1 MSVETALYPS
11 QLNTAW
17 PLASDMVS
25 EGDDHIRVT
34 KTVIKTTFP
43 NVAGA
48 INATDVQI
56 NYLVGVTSSVQNQ
69 IDGKG
74 SITGQN
80 WSGPHVFGGSV
91 AVPTLAQ
98 ATSTTGAASTAFVQN
113 EWTARLPNYTGPI
126 TASTTELNYLI
137 GVSSGVQ
144 AQINTKGAIG
154 GQIWSGTHVFPSTTT
169 VGPLTPTIQGY
180 LATATSDIQAQ
191 INAKASKSGEI
202 YTGTHNFTGAT
213 VNVATATTGSAGSAA
228 ASLDFVNA
236 TALSGVLPGQAGNAG
251 KVITTNGTNAS
262 WSNVLT
268 SYLSGPAGATG
279 AQFPQAQEVVPRAPL
294 VYGKSTLMGD
304 LLPGTTSLLVSTTG
318 RGSDWPI
325 EGTDFSVQA
334 WDVNT
339 TGSAGRLEQT
349 ATQVLF
355 AASGQIKGSRFM
367 RVLHDTVW
375 SDWDR
380 VITGRTM
387 MDSAVVV
394 NVPSGT
400 PTYSLDPSLGSMHV
414 VTINNTCT
422 FNLPTP
428 RQIGDS
434 VVLHMISAGGIRAV
448 AFSANIN
455 LPKDGSGAVLPF
467 PTYPANGRTSLLFE
481 AVVPGSW
488 DCYYSGGH

>member
-1 MSVETALYPS
+1 MSVETALYPP
-11 QLNTAW
+11 QLNNAW
-17 PLASDMVS
+17 PLPADMVS
-25 EGDDHIRVT
+25 EGDDHIT
-34 KTVIKTTFP
+34 LIKTVLKTTFP
-43 NVAGA
+43 NVFGA

-56 NYLVGVTSSVQNQ
+56 NYLVGVTSSIQGQ

-80 WSGPHVFGGSV
+80 WSGPHVFSGSI

-98 ATSTTGAASTAFVQN
+98 GTSTTGAASTAFVQN
-113 EWTARLPNYTGPI
+113 EWSTRLPNYTGPI

-137 GVSSGVQ
+137 GVSSGIQ
-144 AQINTKGAIG
+144 AQINTKGAIT
-154 GQIWSGTHVFPSTTT
+154 GQTWSGTHSFPNTTT

-180 LATATSDIQAQ
+180 LATAASDIQAQ
-191 INAKASKSGEI
+191 INAKASKSGDI

-387 MDSAVVV
+387 MSTAVVV
-394 NVPSGT
+394 NVPSST
-400 PTYSLDPSLGSMHV
+400 PTYSLDPSLGGEHV
-414 VTINNTCT
+414 VTINATCT
-422 FNLPTP
+422 FNLPSP
-428 RQIGDS
+428 RQIGDA
-434 VVLHMISAGGIRAV
+434 VTVHVISAGAIRPIALSSNV
-448 AFSANIN
+448 V
-455 LPKDGSGAVLPF
+455 LPKDSTGAVLPF
-467 PTYPANGRTSLLFE
+467 QQYPANGMATLLFKALRTGQWE
-481 AVVPGSW
+481 
-488 DCYYSGGH
+488 CYYGGVH